1 MSRTAPLVTR
11 PSRPCER
18 FFESDNESAPGLI
31 VPGPLVFLGLKTSIG
46 EGRVAEECVPAVR
59 FGLGVRY
66 VSSAPLTQ
74 NGLTGV
80 KATFAFD
87 DVRLLNL
94 NNSQGSATP
103 TPQLRFEMVPAEAGG
118 KTLRIR
124 LPEGR
129 AASADAAPEAPPI
142 AQRPELPPEA
152 LAMVRNMFKGAKIN
166 VAVEVDGAIVTTD
179 APKRDGSR
187 VTIFGLDLEQ
197 LLSDP
202 AKFSTLQ
209 NLKPGADFVTARKAL
224 VGVPGAVLPDAPT
237 VTVEFR

>member
-1 MSRTAPLVTR
+1 
-11 PSRPCER
+11 
-18 FFESDNESAPGLI
+18 
-31 VPGPLVFLGLKTSIG
+31 
-46 EGRVAEECVPAVR
+46 
-59 FGLGVRY
+59 
-66 VSSAPLTQ
+66 
-74 NGLTGV
+74 
-80 KATFAFD
+80 
-87 DVRLLNL
+87 
-94 NNSQGSATP
+94 
-103 TPQLRFEMVPAEAGG
+103 
-118 KTLRIR
+118 
-124 LPEGR
+124 
-129 AASADAAPEAPPI
+129 
-142 AQRPELPPEA
+142 
-152 LAMVRNMFKGAKIN
+152 MVRNMFKGAKIN